1 MGFEVE
7 LQRKDQDPLMRRIL
21 VVDDQADVRAMIAIV
36 LRVNHFEVVEAGSDA
51 AALKEFENS
60 KFDLAIVDIFLA
72 EANGFDVIG
81 TMRERIPDLP
91 VVAVSGMAMLDFVA
105 ASPESSSM
113 ISLQKPFRPG
123 QLLRAVEMALGSSS
137 TSVADKTKIAG
148 AVHP

>member
-1 MGFEVE
+1 M
-7 LQRKDQDPLMRRIL
+7 PRIL

-36 LRVNHFEVVEAGSDA
+36 LRVNHFEVVEAASA
-51 AALKEFENS
+51 AAGLNEFENS

-105 ASPESSSM
+105 ASPESSSVV
-113 ISLQKPFRPG
+113 SLQKPFRPG
-123 QLLRAVEMALGSSS
+123 QLVRAVEMALGSSS
-137 TSVADKTKIAG
+137 MSAGDNTKIAG

>member
-1 MGFEVE
+1 M
-7 LQRKDQDPLMRRIL
+7 PRIL
-21 VVDDQADVRAMIAIV
+21 VVDDQADVRAMMASV
-36 LRVNHFEVVEAGSDA
+36 LRGNHFEVVEAASA
-51 AALKEFENS
+51 AAGLNEFENS

-105 ASPESSSM
+105 ASPESSSVV
-113 ISLQKPFRPG
+113 SLQKPFRPG
-123 QLLRAVEMALGSSS
+123 QLVRAVEMALGSSS
-137 TSVADKTKIAG
+137 MSAGDNTKIAG

>member
-1 MGFEVE
+1 M
-7 LQRKDQDPLMRRIL
+7 PRIL

-36 LRVNHFEVVEAGSDA
+36 LRVNHFEVVEAASA
-51 AALKEFENS
+51 AAGLNEFENS

-105 ASPESSSM
+105 ASPESSSVV
-113 ISLQKPFRPG
+113 SLQKPFRPG
-123 QLLRAVEMALGSSS
+123 QLVRAVEMALGSSS
-137 TSVADKTKIAG
+137 TSVGDSTKIAG
-148 AVHP
+148 AVRP

>member
-1 MGFEVE
+1 M
-7 LQRKDQDPLMRRIL
+7 PRIL

-36 LRVNHFEVVEAGSDA
+36 LRVNHFEVVEAASA
-51 AALKEFENS
+51 AAGLNEFENS

-91 VVAVSGMAMLDFVA
+91 VVAVSGMAMLDFVD
-105 ASPESSSM
+105 ASPEFSSVV
-113 ISLQKPFRPG
+113 SLQKPFRPG

-137 TSVADKTKIAG
+137 TPVADGTRIAG
-148 AVHP
+148 AVRS